1 MANLLSTSVTG
12 TLNVSSTVTAPTF
25 VGALPGN
32 ASTATSATTATNLGA
47 DYTADDWFRATGD
60 NNQVKF
66 YGNSRS
72 IIYRTDGVTNEH
84 GGGGYPHIWYY
95 GGSADGNRVMI
106 INTSGQLWMGNYGW
120 LHDYFAPISHT
131 HSYLPLSGG
140 DLTGSVSVPN
150 GSAVYFNGTGDT
162 NWRIGRNIVTET
174 GNFLTS
180 NTIQFIAPNASGQG
194 WQFVSSDNKTILE
207 FGAYTV
213 NYDGLRYS
221 QGPLWLSDTARL
233 HPIRKR
239 LTAGTSPNNV
249 KIADTS
255 LAAYSAN
262 GNPNTYIII
271 RTAVPQ
277 DDYQMGG
284 FTIDLFARYGD
295 TNGKTT
301 IDLGGYWN
309 PESNSGFVGWE
320 AHGSNPQLK
329 PTIQVARET
338 TSGFTCFILSG
349 INWDY
354 PVVVARDLYLG
365 YNSAEGASYGH
376 NWLIYSAANTN
387 DHTNFDTVVW
397 RNAYSD
403 SNPSGFTTNT
413 GTVTSVSGTGSYG
426 GLSLSGTVTS
436 SGSITLGGTPTG
448 TWPISVSGNA
458 ATATSATSATSAAT
472 WTTARTITIGSTGKS
487 VNGGGNVSWTL
498 AEIGAQPAGNY
509 AASSHNHTIGDVP
522 DIYRLFNNMGDN
534 HSARTSF
541 DAQNTTS
548 SMGFGWRFVQGGT
561 NGPGVGNTGNGQYYA
576 LYVGLGNDYGPTQYG
591 MQIAIPRAS
600 TNPYLSLRFNEGS
613 LFGAWQKISAAYAD
627 TAGSA
632 NSVAWGNVT
641 GKPGTFTPSTHTHE
655 LEDVNLL
662 VEVLGE
668 IDTLLSGKVTTTYN
682 SSLNSDSRN
691 SRGVTRLYR
700 NDSDSDYSIQTYWT
714 GSRWYIKGYN
724 GDTFHAEAQ
733 VYYADNAGTAGQV
746 AINYSNDSNSTY
758 QMLWGSGNSVYG
770 TGGIYCNPNSDII
783 YAAAFYDANNTGYY
797 LDPNSY
803 SNLYTARAY
812 EWQLHAGAGYGVRFW
827 GGSSSY
833 SIQMSEVGNGT
844 WGGRVAG
851 ETTSDYNMYFTMTGG
866 TNRGFV
872 FRNSLSSGGVVAGID
887 AGGNFRCIGD
897 VIIFASSD
905 ARLKKNVKPIEN
917 ALDKVMQINGVEF
930 DWDEAAQDVH
940 KGHDVGVI
948 AQEIEAVLPEL
959 VQTRDNGYKAVKYEK
974 LTALLIETVKE
985 LKAEIDE
992 LKAQLNK

>member
-25 VGALPGN
+25 VGALSGN

-66 YGNSRS
+66 YGNTRP
-72 IIYRTDGVTNEH
+72 IIYRTDGTTNDH
-84 GGGGYPHIWYY
+84 GGGAYPHIWYY
-95 GGSADGNRVMI
+95 NGSADGNRVMI
-106 INTSGQLWMGNYGW
+106 INTSGQLWLSNYGW
-120 LHDYFAPISHT
+120 LHDNFAPISHT

-207 FGAYTV
+207 FGAWTV

-239 LTAGTSPNNV
+239 LTAATSPNNV

-271 RTAVPQ
+271 LTQVPQ

-295 TNGKTT
+295 TNGKTK

-309 PESNSGFVGWE
+309 AESNGGFTGWE
-320 AHGSNPQLK
+320 AHGTNPQVK
-329 PTIQVARET
+329 PTIQVARNS
-338 TSGFTCFILSG
+338 TSGMTAFILSG
-349 INWDY
+349 ITWDY

-387 DHTNFDTVVW
+387 DYTNLDTVVW

-426 GLSLSGTVTS
+426 GLSLSGTVTG

-534 HSARTSF
+534 HNSRTSF

-548 SMGFGWRFVQGGT
+548 SMSFGWRFVQGGT

-613 LFGAWQKISAAYAD
+613 SFGAWQKISAAYAD

-668 IDTLLSGKVTTTYN
+668 IDTSLSGKVTTTYN

-700 NDSDSDYSIQTYWT
+700 NDSDSDYSVQTYWT
-714 GSRWYIKGYN
+714 GSYWRLYGYN
-724 GDTFHAEAQ
+724 GDTGHADTQ
-733 VYYADNAGTAGQV
+733 VGYANSAGNADTV
-746 AINYSNDSNSTY
+746 DS
-758 QMLWGSGNSVYG
+758 
-770 TGGIYCNPNSDII
+770 
-783 YAAAFYDANNTGYY
+783 
-797 LDPNSY
+797 
-803 SNLYTARAY
+803 
-812 EWQLHAGAGYGVRFW
+812 LHASSFFRRDTTNDVDVRFAAGDGRGMRFW
-827 GGSSSY
+827 DSDNYKIWMSSAT
-833 SIQMSEVGNGT
+833 NAT
-844 WGGRVAG
+844 WGGRVPG
-851 ETTSDYNMYFTMTGG
+851 ETTSDYNMYFRMTGG

-872 FRNSLSSGGVVAGID
+872 FQNSTTEVGGID
-887 AGGNFRCIGD
+887 GGGNFRCIGD
-897 VIIFASSD
+897 AIVYASSD
-905 ARLKKNVKPIEN
+905 VRLKKNVKPIEN

-930 DWDEAAQDVH
+930 DWDEVAQDTH

-948 AQEIEAVLPEL
+948 AQEIETVLPEI
-959 VQTRDNGYKAVKYEK
+959 VHTRDNGYKAVKYEK
-974 LTALLIETVKE
+974 LVALLIESVKE
-985 LKAEIDE
+985 LQAEIE
-992 LKAQLNK
+992 NLKAQIK

>member
-1 MANLLSTSVTG
+1 MANLLSTSITG

-25 VGALPGN
+25 VGALSGN
-32 ASTATSATTATNLGA
+32 ATSATSATTATNLGA

-60 NNQVKF
+60 NNHVKF

-271 RTAVPQ
+271 RTAIPQ

-295 TNGKTT
+295 TNGKTK

-309 PESNSGFVGWE
+309 PESNSGFTGWE
-320 AHGSNPQLK
+320 AHGTNPQLK
-329 PTIQVARET
+329 PTIQVAREI

-349 INWDY
+349 ITWDY

-387 DHTNFDTVVW
+387 DHTNLDTVVW

-426 GLSLSGTVTS
+426 GLSLSGTVTG
-436 SGSITLGGTPTG
+436 SGNITLGGTPSG
-448 TWPISVSGNA
+448 TWPISISGNA
-458 ATATSATSATSAAT
+458 ATATSATSATTAGRAYPLRSDGTNIAFIWSGQSGQPTWLFGSNNGTDIYVWNPSNFSVSYATSAGSATSATNADTVDSLHASSFFRRDTTNDVDVRFAAADGRGMRFWDSDNYKIWMSAAT
-472 WTTARTITIGSTGKS
+472 
-487 VNGGGNVSWTL
+487 
-498 AEIGAQPAGNY
+498 
-509 AASSHNHTIGDVP
+509 
-522 DIYRLFNNMGDN
+522 
-534 HSARTSF
+534 
-541 DAQNTTS
+541 
-548 SMGFGWRFVQGGT
+548 
-561 NGPGVGNTGNGQYYA
+561 
-576 LYVGLGNDYGPTQYG
+576 
-591 MQIAIPRAS
+591 
-600 TNPYLSLRFNEGS
+600 
-613 LFGAWQKISAAYAD
+613 
-627 TAGSA
+627 
-632 NSVAWGNVT
+632 
-641 GKPGTFTPSTHTHE
+641 
-655 LEDVNLL
+655 
-662 VEVLGE
+662 
-668 IDTLLSGKVTTTYN
+668 
-682 SSLNSDSRN
+682 
-691 SRGVTRLYR
+691 
-700 NDSDSDYSIQTYWT
+700 
-714 GSRWYIKGYN
+714 
-724 GDTFHAEAQ
+724 
-733 VYYADNAGTAGQV
+733 NA
-746 AINYSNDSNSTY
+746 
-758 QMLWGSGNSVYG
+758 
-770 TGGIYCNPNSDII
+770 
-783 YAAAFYDANNTGYY
+783 
-797 LDPNSY
+797 
-803 SNLYTARAY
+803 
-812 EWQLHAGAGYGVRFW
+812 
-827 GGSSSY
+827 
-833 SIQMSEVGNGT
+833 T
-844 WGGRVAG
+844 WGGRVPG
-851 ETTSDYNMYFTMTGG
+851 ETTSDYNMYFRMTGG

-872 FRNSLSSGGVVAGID
+872 FQNSTTEVGGID
-887 AGGNFRCIGD
+887 GGGNFRCIGD
-897 VIIFASSD
+897 AIIYSSSD
-905 ARLKKNVKPIEN
+905 ARLKRNIKPIQN
-917 ALDKVMQINGVEF
+917 ALQKVTQISGVEF
-930 DWDEAAQDVH
+930 DWDEVAQDTH

-948 AQEIEAVLPEL
+948 AQEIEVVLPEI
-959 VQTRDNGYKAVKYEK
+959 VHTRDNGYKAVKYEK
-974 LTALLIETVKE
+974 LVALLIESVKE
-985 LKAEIDE
+985 LQAEVE
-992 LKAQLNK
+992 SLKAQINK